1 MIRNEC
7 ENEASSAITVE
18 QAEEFVQRL
27 DREIQEILYRAFG
40 QNLETLPLES
50 ILPGLKTKSFFEQL
64 SKLRTVEQQK
74 ILLMRLGLFGGERM
88 KLEQIEKE
96 LGISRQR
103 ARETVGMFLRRAQRI
118 PLTRRKNSSMI

>member
-74 ILLMRLGLFGGERM
+74 IVLMRLGLFGGERM

-118 PLTRRKNSSMI
+118 PLTGGEKTHR